1 MAAGAVLLQEML
13 TVRHETPSF
22 YGLPDLLLFCST
34 HHPFL
39 QFLLRM
45 SLWTLVTVLTCL
57 WSAHNST
64 TVDMV
69 FVVRCVN
76 LLYVCTEVRGLVL
89 VILTSKEY

>member
-1 MAAGAVLLQEML
+1 MATGPVLLQEML
-13 TVRHETPSF
+13 AVRHETLSF
-22 YGLPDLLLFCST
+22 YVLPDLLLFCST

-45 SLWTLVTVLTCL
+45 SLWTLVAVLTCL

-64 TVDMV
+64 TTVDMM

-76 LLYVCTEVRGLVL
+76 LLYIHIEVLLG
-89 VILTSKEY
+89 